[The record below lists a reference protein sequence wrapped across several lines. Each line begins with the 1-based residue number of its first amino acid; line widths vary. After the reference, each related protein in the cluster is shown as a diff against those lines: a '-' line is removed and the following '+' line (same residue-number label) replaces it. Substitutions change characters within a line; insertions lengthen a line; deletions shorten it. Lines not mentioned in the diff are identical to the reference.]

1 MLYIIREGPFLL
13 VAVLGNDGKLGE
25 RKPWFA
31 MQTLHSLVTVGAQ
44 MKGESDRE
52 AAAALG
58 RRFRGRQQLS

>member
-31 MQTLHSLVTVGAQ
+31 FLGNSWRSDERRERQRSGRGVGTAVQGAPATLLT
-44 MKGESDRE
+44 D
-52 AAAALG
+52 
-58 RRFRGRQQLS
+58 